1 MTEQKQ
7 DRKCERTVGE
17 GKAEGKGAAIWGLI
31 SCGVLA
37 PKTCHQTN
45 KIDTASSAEL
55 IRVPELA
62 EMCGLRSRRSCH
74 PPIHHLAAA
83 SRGQKLCWSKAR

>member
-1 MTEQKQ
+1 M
-7 DRKCERTVGE
+7 GE

-45 KIDTASSAEL
+45 KTDTASSAEL
-55 IRVPELA
+55 IRGAGAGRDV
-62 EMCGLRSRRSCH
+62 
-74 PPIHHLAAA
+74 
-83 SRGQKLCWSKAR
+83 WSQI